1 MGVRL
6 AVDLSQR
13 GFSRG
18 NGRHMV
24 RRFGVLGAMVLVI
37 AGLAWAGVLNLRA
50 RRAMVEAN
58 HVQLIPA
65 SPAGTSAPDADAEG
79 TELKGKPAPGFTLTS
94 TEGKRVSLSDFK
106 GRPVLVNFWATWC
119 GPCKLEMPWLEEF
132 SNKYKAQGLVVLGMD
147 EDQDMRPED
156 VARAA
161 KKIGVSYPILMPDK
175 SEAISR
181 AYGGIDYTPETFYVD
196 KTGKVTA
203 ISLGAPSKD
212 QMEALIQQAI
222 GSAGA

>member
-1 MGVRL
+1 
-6 AVDLSQR
+6 
-13 GFSRG
+13 
-18 NGRHMV
+18 MV
-24 RRFGVLGAMVLVI
+24 RRFGVLAAMVVVV

-50 RRAMVEAN
+50 RRAAVESN
-58 HVQLIPA
+58 HVQLVPA
-65 SPAGTSAPDADAEG
+65 APAASGDTDTDMEG

-94 TEGKRVSLSDFK
+94 TDGKKVSLSDFK

-156 VARAA
+156 VARTA

-175 SEAISR
+175 NETTSK

-196 KTGKVTA
+196 KSGKVIA
-203 ISLGAPSKD
+203 VSLGAPSKD
-212 QMEALIQQAI
+212 RMEALIQQAI
-222 GSAGA
+222 GSAGAW